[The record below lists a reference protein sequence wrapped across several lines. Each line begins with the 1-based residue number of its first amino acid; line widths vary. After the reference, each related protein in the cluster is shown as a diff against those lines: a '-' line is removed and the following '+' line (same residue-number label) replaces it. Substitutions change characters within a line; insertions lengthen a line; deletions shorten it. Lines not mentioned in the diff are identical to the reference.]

1 MKEKY
6 REIRKEIFLTGYS
19 VNIAHLASAFSIV
32 EIVDV
37 LYNDIMNITKET
49 YKDEDRDI
57 FILSKGHGSLALY
70 VTLYNKGIITR
81 EELDKFCK
89 PNSLL
94 GGEPCYPY
102 APGIEFATGSLGH
115 GLSLGVGVA
124 LAKKLDNKKEKTYVL
139 LGDGECEEGT
149 IWEACMFANKY
160 ELNNLVA
167 IVDCNKIQKS

>member
-37 LYNDIMNITKET
+37 LYNDIMNVTKET

-102 APGIEFATGSLGH
+102 APGI
-115 GLSLGVGVA
+115 
-124 LAKKLDNKKEKTYVL
+124 
-139 LGDGECEEGT
+139 
-149 IWEACMFANKY
+149 
-160 ELNNLVA
+160 
-167 IVDCNKIQKS
+167 

>member
-89 PNSLL
+89 PNS
-94 GGEPCYPY
+94 
-102 APGIEFATGSLGH
+102 I
-115 GLSLGVGVA
+115 
-124 LAKKLDNKKEKTYVL
+124 
-139 LGDGECEEGT
+139 
-149 IWEACMFANKY
+149 
-160 ELNNLVA
+160 
-167 IVDCNKIQKS
+167 